1 MMVVTRI
8 HPRKIHAV
16 IAARRNESWRRYPS
30 HVSGNEKDVLVALLL
45 RFGM

>member
-1 MMVVTRI
+1 MLVTRI

-16 IAARRNESWRRYPS
+16 IAACANESWWRYPS
-30 HVSGNEKDVLVALLL
+30 HVSGNGKDVLVALLF